1 MTTDARGLRAGRS
14 WCIWELYHTA
24 DSQSKLDL
32 IMSPGQKERFTHT
45 LTHDFD
51 KIMAIL
57 SHIDVAAAETRKPED
72 KQMIM
77 DKVAAGPGVQELNT
91 VIAGLLREW
100 LLRTVREAVESYT
113 GDEQGKALLLNNAA
127 RMLKD
132 QACGAPMKA
141 NPRSNTCSTLSFTL
155 SFFQVRPAVREV
167 FFYFCARGLAG
178 QVRGGNSVDQQGHCH
193 LGESWKPGSGERRQR
208 VGHQAPAYLSF

>member
-45 LTHDFD
+45 LTHDFG

-100 LLRTVREAVESYT
+100 LLRTVRAAVESYT
-113 GDEQGKALLLNNAA
+113 GDEAGKALLLNNAA
-127 RMLKD
+127 MMLQE
-132 QACGAPMKA
+132 QARTVELHDAAVSTTASITPS
-141 NPRSNTCSTLSFTL
+141 PRPPLPRLSTVLCTVSPHHNTKS
-155 SFFQVRPAVREV
+155 
-167 FFYFCARGLAG
+167 
-178 QVRGGNSVDQQGHCH
+178 H
-193 LGESWKPGSGERRQR
+193 
-208 VGHQAPAYLSF
+208 

>member
-1 MTTDARGLRAGRS
+1 
-14 WCIWELYHTA
+14 
-24 DSQSKLDL
+24 
-32 IMSPGQKERFTHT
+32 MSPGQKERFTHT

-100 LLRTVREAVESYT
+100 LLRTVRAAVESYT
-113 GDEQGKALLLNNAA
+113 GDEAGKALLLNNAA
-127 RMLKD
+127 MMLQD
-132 QACGAPMKA
+132 QARTVELHNAA
-141 NPRSNTCSTLSFTL
+141 VSTTASITLSPPPPLPPL
-155 SFFQVRPAVREV
+155 STVSPNHNTR
-167 FFYFCARGLAG
+167 
-178 QVRGGNSVDQQGHCH
+178 
-193 LGESWKPGSGERRQR
+193 
-208 VGHQAPAYLSF
+208 SFLQ